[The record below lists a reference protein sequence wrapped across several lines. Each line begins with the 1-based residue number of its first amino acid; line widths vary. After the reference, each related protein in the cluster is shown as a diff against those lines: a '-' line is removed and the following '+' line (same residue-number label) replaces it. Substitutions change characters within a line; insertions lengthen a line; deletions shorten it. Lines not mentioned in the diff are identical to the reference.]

1 MLQSWLADHHPYLSP
16 PSLPPR
22 LVLTLLPR
30 PRQAAVLAR
39 FTQQLLSVREY
50 LSSKALHLFLQT
62 GLSIEKIRL
71 NIMGLRDDDVPS
83 NPLVDKRKLEKLEK
97 WIFPN
102 IWRSVIMINC

>member
-1 MLQSWLADHHPYLSP
+1 M
-16 PSLPPR
+16 
-22 LVLTLLPR
+22 LTLLPGPER
-30 PRQAAVLAR
+30 PVLAR

>member
-1 MLQSWLADHHPYLSP
+1 M
-16 PSLPPR
+16 
-22 LVLTLLPR
+22 LTLLPR